1 MSYSSENNNL
11 LNKEQG
17 GKAFS
22 IMIAIYVLLSFV
34 VQGVLLAFT
43 TEESFIYI
51 AVCSVLSTIAIF
63 LAILYQNKRNKC
75 TIKAL
80 NIKKCE
86 IKAFLP
92 AILLGVGMFLGL
104 GFINIALVNLL
115 QKVGITL
122 SSPTVPLNNLGQL
135 FFFSLTLAIL
145 PAIFE
150 ELFFRGLF
158 LNSLGEQSVLTKTL
172 TVGLFFALY
181 HCSLSQFIYQ
191 FIYGSALC
199 LLTIYAKSI
208 IPAILTH
215 FLNNFVVLLFTYLK
229 IQINLFSPIVIVV
242 GLVCLSLFLAIV
254 IFGLKKGKNRN
265 HAEQKNKGIK
275 EVFIPYGI
283 LGVMICAIMLLSALL
298 V

>member
-1 MSYSSENNNL
+1 MSYSRENNNL

-34 VQGVLLAFT
+34 FQGVLLAFT
-43 TEESFIYI
+43 DEQSFIYI
-51 AVCSVLSTIAIF
+51 AVCSVLSPLAIL
-63 LAILYQNKRNKC
+63 LAILYE
-75 TIKAL
+75 
-80 NIKKCE
+80 KKCDKCSLKQCQTSW
-86 IKAFLP
+86 IFL
-92 AILLGVGMFLGL
+92 AVLLSAGMFLGL
-104 GFINIALVNLL
+104 GFINIALISLL
-115 QKVGITL
+115 QKVGLTL
-122 SSPTVPLNNLGQL
+122 SSPNVPLNNLGQFI
-135 FFFSLTLAIL
+135 FFTVTLAIL

-158 LNSLGEQSVLTKTL
+158 LNSLGEQSVLSKTL

-181 HCSLSQFIYQ
+181 HCNLGQFIYQ

-208 IPAILTH
+208 IPAIMTH
-215 FLNNFVVLLFTYLK
+215 FLNNFVILLFTYLK
-229 IQINLFSPIVIVV
+229 IQINLFSPILIAV
-242 GLVCLSLFLAIV
+242 GLVCFCLFLMVV
-254 IFGLKKGKNRN
+254 ILRLKKDNYKN
-265 HAEQKNKGIK
+265 HAGQNNKGIK

-283 LGVMICAIMLLSALL
+283 LGVMICAIMIVSAIL